1 MSKPRLSVHP
11 SEYFGKQVAKGS
23 ILVHWEQFDQGVQYS
38 GHNASIRRSGR
49 AGFVKIKCPLGSEI
63 QLLG

>member
-1 MSKPRLSVHP
+1 MSKSRLSVHP
-11 SEYFGKQVAKGS
+11 SEDFGKQAAKAG
-23 ILVHWEQFDQGVQYS
+23 ILVHREQFDQGVQYS

-63 QLLG
+63 QLIG